1 MTMTNH
7 RRMTVPSLVAA
18 AALALAATAGA
29 QATPPPVTPATAR
42 SPHAGP
48 MAGHPKGDA
57 AKAAHHADVKAECM
71 AMMARKE
78 EMKAKHL
85 EMDATLDKLVA
96 EMNAAKGSREAGAM
110 EKPMAAVINE
120 LVAQRKALG
129 SMMMETQ
136 PTMMAHMMRHKETP
150 GAKGAMGC
158 PMMSSG
164 HQEAKEVRM
173 GANDKAVYTCPMH
186 PEVQKPEPGKCPKC
200 KMNLEK
206 KPS

>member
-1 MTMTNH
+1 MNH
-7 RRMTVPSLVAA
+7 QLRMTVPSLVAA

-29 QATPPPVTPATAR
+29 QTSPPPVTPAAAR
-42 SPHAGP
+42 SPHSGP
-48 MAGHPKGDA
+48 MTGHHKEGA
-57 AKAAHHADVKAECM
+57 AKGMHHADMKAECK
-71 AMMARKE
+71 AMMAGKE
-78 EMKAKHL
+78 EMHAKHR
-85 EMDATLDKLVA
+85 EMDATLDRLVA
-96 EMNAAKGSREAGAM
+96 EMNAAKGSREVGPM
-110 EKPMAAVINE
+110 EKSMAAVINE

-129 SMMMETQ
+129 SMMMEMQ
-136 PTMMAHMMRHKETP
+136 PAMMAHMMRHKETP

-164 HQEAKEVRM
+164 HQGAKEVRM
-173 GANDKAVYTCPMH
+173 GASDKVVYTCPMH